1 MEVEVEVEAEA
12 EEEGAAREEEERAAA
27 SLSALRFYNV
37 LSVSALDVRS
47 VIFSVMADGMSSR
60 DREIER
66 ERERERVD
74 GRLGAAAVVVMG
86 DFLGVGAIF

>member
-60 DREIER
+60 DRER
-66 ERERERVD
+66 ER
-74 GRLGAAAVVVMG
+74 
-86 DFLGVGAIF
+86 